1 MTTRKLQLEIDR
13 VLKKVTEGFND
24 FDVTYSKIQTT
35 TNSNM
40 SQKYESDL
48 KKEIKKLQ
56 RCRDQIKTWLT
67 SNDIKD
73 KRQLTDS
80 RKAIENKME
89 QFKLIEKEMKTK
101 AFSKEGL
108 NQATK
113 VDPREQKKSE
123 TVNWISEVVD
133 NLNIQID
140 SFEAESEVLLSGSKK
155 KKDASKIERLNQI
168 KHHLERHKWHINRLE
183 LIQRLLEND
192 RTDTDAVF

>member
-1 MTTRKLQLEIDR
+1 
-13 VLKKVTEGFND
+13 
-24 FDVTYSKIQTT
+24 
-35 TNSNM
+35 
-40 SQKYESDL
+40 
-48 KKEIKKLQ
+48 
-56 RCRDQIKTWLT
+56 
-67 SNDIKD
+67 
-73 KRQLTDS
+73 
-80 RKAIENKME
+80 ME

-155 KKDASKIERLNQI
+155 KKDASKNERLNLI

-192 RTDTDAVF
+192 RTDTEAVC